1 MAYQQL
7 TAKGKKS
14 LDFGKFHRFY
24 LFWVTK
30 NPVMFFYDI
39 ELIENGYIHL
49 LVFWNLIK
57 FTWWEETVIFLCL
70 HKDLSQL
77 CLFTATDS
85 TVLYPN
91 YRGWYHTTLLPHLKW
106 SISHHKKHFMSLFV
120 LKYIVVLWSHVYYII
135 STSFS
140 KYIYHTVLLVTEASL
155 CTSVFGALLFCF
167 SLCLTS
173 VHINTNSLRQ
183 S

>member
-106 SISHHKKHFMSLFV
+106 SISHHKNVSWAYLSWN
-120 LKYIVVLWSHVYYII
+120 I
-135 STSFS
+135 
-140 KYIYHTVLLVTEASL
+140 
-155 CTSVFGALLFCF
+155 LLFYDLMF
-167 SLCLTS
+167 
-173 VHINTNSLRQ
+173 II
-183 S
+183 